1 MDPAMGAAPISAVET
16 GGTEPV
22 VGRSTSDAALLLV
35 VTGSLADAV
44 ESGRTASVDASA
56 SGGAGEG

>member
-1 MDPAMGAAPISAVET
+1 MGPAMGAAPISAVET

-35 VTGSLADAV
+35 VTDSLADA
-44 ESGRTASVDASA
+44 ASVDASA